1 MAATST
7 LALPA
12 GPSVESADP
21 ARRGILPLGTSI
33 LGAGALMVMGGLVAA
48 YLALKSA
55 TPEWPPADTEFDNY
69 TATTLAL
76 TVFMAMI
83 TIEWAAYAI
92 RKDFRGQALFA
103 FAVTVGLAVAHLNGL
118 AYLVNGFDFAVAD
131 SPYALVVHALGLVP
145 FLIGVLATGGIVL
158 VALRAVGH
166 QLSAENYA
174 LARAAAIFWHVA
186 AVAWLITYYTVY
198 ITK

>member
-1 MAATST
+1 MAASAST

-12 GPSVESADP
+12 GNAAAADS
-21 ARRGILPLGTSI
+21 RRGILPLGTSVA
-33 LGAGALMVMGGLVAA
+33 GAGALMVMGGLVAA

-55 TPEWPPADTEFDNY
+55 ADGWPPEDTAFDNY

-76 TVFMAMI
+76 TVLMAMS

-103 FAVTVGLAVAHLNGL
+103 FALTAAFAAAHVNGL
-118 AYLVNGFDFAVAD
+118 AYLINGFEFGVGD
-131 SPYALVVHALGLVP
+131 SPYATVVYSLLLVP
-145 FLIGVLATGGIVL
+145 FLLGLIAAGAVVL
-158 VALRAVGH
+158 VGLRAVGH
-166 QLSAENYA
+166 QLATNNYA
-174 LARAAAIFWHVA
+174 LMRAAAIAWHVA
-186 AVAWLITYYTVY
+186 AIAYLIGFYTVY